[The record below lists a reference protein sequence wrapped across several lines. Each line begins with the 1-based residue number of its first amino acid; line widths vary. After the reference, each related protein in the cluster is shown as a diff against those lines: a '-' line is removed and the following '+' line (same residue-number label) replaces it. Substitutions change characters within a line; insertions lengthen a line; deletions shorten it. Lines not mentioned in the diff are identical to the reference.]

1 MLKVAKQQ
9 TVTAT
14 QMVSLDASGS
24 GVMLSLSDGE
34 GHVFRQ
40 ALDAHDAGKLL
51 ELISLWGVDECVLC
65 QGDLVAKISPC
76 LHELYFTW
84 HDERGG
90 DGFVQLDRSV
100 RMVFEEALR
109 SYCRMLM
116 RSPEDLP

>member
-9 TVTAT
+9 TV
-14 QMVSLDASGS
+14 SLDACGS
-24 GVMLSLSDGE
+24 GVMLSISDGE

-51 ELISLWGVDECVLC
+51 ELISLWGVDERVLC

-84 HDERGG
+84 HDEREGN
-90 DGFVQLDRSV
+90 GFVQLDRSD

-109 SYCRMLM
+109 SYCRLLM